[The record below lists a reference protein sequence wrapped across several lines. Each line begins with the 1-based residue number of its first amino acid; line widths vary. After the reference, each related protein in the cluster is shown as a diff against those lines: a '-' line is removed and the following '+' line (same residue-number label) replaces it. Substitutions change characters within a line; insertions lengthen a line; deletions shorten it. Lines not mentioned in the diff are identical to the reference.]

1 MCSLVN
7 FKSRKFA
14 FLGTLLMAI
23 PLLIFASEVGA
34 GEQKLQGSNHTSSEI
49 AAACVLAGGHYSGP
63 TAEAPAE
70 YGCKT
75 SKGEVSCVGNECW
88 GKCEKCGARLI
99 GPNVRGVLGRPSGVA
114 LTRRTAIRQRYA
126 LNY

>member
-49 AAACVLAGGHYSGP
+49 AAACVLAGV
-63 TAEAPAE
+63 T
-70 YGCKT
+70 T
-75 SKGEVSCVGNECW
+75 
-88 GKCEKCGARLI
+88 
-99 GPNVRGVLGRPSGVA
+99 LGRPQRLPPNTALRHQKAKSRAWGTSVVA
-114 LTRRTAIRQRYA
+114 NVRNVARV
-126 LNY
+126 